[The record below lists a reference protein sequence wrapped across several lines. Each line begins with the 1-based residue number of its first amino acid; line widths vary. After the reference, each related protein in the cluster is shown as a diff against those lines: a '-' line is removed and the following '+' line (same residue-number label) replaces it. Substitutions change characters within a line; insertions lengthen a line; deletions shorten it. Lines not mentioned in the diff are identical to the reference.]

1 VVGGRVPKIDE
12 DTIRILSEE
21 AIIVYLN
28 YLDQLKGLY
37 TQFIHQNFNAGKK
50 VMSWKDTSDKNLPMI
65 TRCFVKMARVKELI
79 PHMFNIEDM
88 QSYLKATIPPI
99 TGEEYQFF
107 ENNEVIRFYEQDMVA
122 PVVVCDPRVGE
133 PGLLFHEFIFL
144 LSRIALAN
152 VNTSGNV
159 SGKLN
164 DFFSEKLGFQRV
176 IDVLRARVTFEDIAR
191 RVN

>member
-1 VVGGRVPKIDE
+1 MVGGRVPKIDE

-28 YLDQLKGLY
+28 YLEQLKGLY
-37 TQFIHQNFNAGKK
+37 TQFIHQNFNEGKR
-50 VMSWKDTSDKNLPMI
+50 VMKWKDVADKNLPMI

-99 TGEEYQFF
+99 SGEEYQFF
-107 ENNEVIRFYEQDMVA
+107 ENNEVIRFYEQDMAA
-122 PVVVCDPRVGE
+122 PVVSCEPRQGE

-144 LSRIALAN
+144 LSRIAIAN
-152 VNTSGNV
+152 VNTSGSV

-164 DFFSEKLGFQRV
+164 DFFAEKLGF
-176 IDVLRARVTFEDIAR
+176 
-191 RVN
+191 